1 LKRKKYTFSTGVEGS
16 GEGGLA
22 MEVREKPV
30 CGRQRQ
36 YGMNTSMA
44 NIIAPEAVSVLITED
59 SLTVDLMDGR
69 TITVPLTWFPRIIH
83 GNSAER
89 KNWKLVG
96 NGKGIHW
103 EELDEDISVEGLLA
117 GKPSE
122 ESQQSFKNRIRYHS
136 KAAA

>member
-1 LKRKKYTFSTGVEGS
+1 MSTS
-16 GEGGLA
+16 IA
-22 MEVREKPV
+22 NA
-30 CGRQRQ
+30 
-36 YGMNTSMA
+36 NT
-44 NIIAPEAVSVLITED
+44 PEAVSITITDD
-59 SLTVDLMDGR
+59 SLTVDLRDGR
-69 TITVPLTWFPRIIH
+69 TISVPLTWFPRILH
-83 GNSAER
+83 GSNSER

-122 ESQQSFKNRIRYHS
+122 ESRQSFKKWLQYHS